1 MTIKK
6 ARQSLQIVLPE
17 NNTLSVA
24 LKNLKE
30 IKDEYLDGN
39 EHKAILGIRPEH
51 IHIVDSLDKDTLKVE
66 TSICE
71 NLGSETLIYADFAID
86 KDLNIRESPS
96 SIVIKRYQRDVFLA
110 KQNIFIKFEKEKIHL
125 FSNDENEETI
135 YKTDKTN
142 NTVDKP
148 SLNVL
153 SEDIIKDAK

>member
-1 MTIKK
+1 MF
-6 ARQSLQIVLPE
+6 V
-17 NNTLSVA
+17 
-24 LKNLKE
+24 
-30 IKDEYLDGN
+30 
-39 EHKAILGIRPEH
+39 
-51 IHIVDSLDKDTLKVE
+51 KVQ
-66 TSICE
+66 
-71 NLGSETLIYADFAID
+71 
-86 KDLNIRESPS
+86 NIRESPS

-153 SEDIIKDAK
+153 SEDIIKDTK